1 LRRYTRILIGL
12 LFAVVTCSLSAQT
25 LTIRLLN
32 AKSGKPIKEQ
42 SVTLEWSK
50 DTQHSNEF
58 PNSEITV
65 DKEGVGHVEVPS
77 GASGFALLPGD
88 KPGKTPG
95 RFAYFNCNDAGLILV
110 EEVIQIGVVPKNGC
124 GGVTVPRQKGQVVLW
139 AVPNSILPS
148 FP

>member
-1 LRRYTRILIGL
+1 LHRYGQILIVL
-12 LFAVVTCSLSAQT
+12 SFAVLSCSLSAQT

-42 SVTLEWSK
+42 SVTLEWAK
-50 DTQHSNEF
+50 DTQHANEF
-58 PNSEITV
+58 PNSDITV

-77 GASGFALLPGD
+77 GASGFSLLPGD
-88 KPGKTPG
+88 KAGKTPG

-124 GGVTVPRQKGQVVLW
+124 GTMNVPRQKGQVVFW
-139 AVPNSILPS
+139 AVPNSFLPS